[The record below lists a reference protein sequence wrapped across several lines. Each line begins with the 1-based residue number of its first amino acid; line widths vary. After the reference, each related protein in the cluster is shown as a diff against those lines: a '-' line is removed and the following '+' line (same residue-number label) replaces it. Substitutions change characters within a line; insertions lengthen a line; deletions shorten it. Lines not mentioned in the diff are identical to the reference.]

1 MEIQEP
7 ESEIGSIIVDNE
19 SVSYV
24 FLLKI
29 YNIYIYTW
37 MYVSTKG
44 VQPVHKLFTSQLKY
58 QLGTPKN
65 VVSEP

>member
-1 MEIQEP
+1 MSLEFYTRKTVLSKPMEIQEP

-29 YNIYIYTW
+29 YNIYIYT
-37 MYVSTKG
+37 
-44 VQPVHKLFTSQLKY
+44 
-58 QLGTPKN
+58 
-65 VVSEP
+65 